1 MTKPGTR
8 VALMHQGER
17 AVGLAVCSLLPATR
31 KPRVMPPVFRP
42 GTPIVSDADHVR
54 PSLRLRRRPRNPGG
68 DRLCWPASREPGARR
83 ALSSKEVR

>member
-1 MTKPGTR
+1 MTEPGTR

-17 AVGLAVCSLLPATR
+17 AAGIAVCSLLPATR

-42 GTPIVSDADHVR
+42 GTPTVSLADVVR
-54 PSLRLRRRPRNPGG
+54 PSPCLLRRPVTPGG